1 MVQES
6 TSLGTVDVVD
16 AVVLDKGKFLAEKR
30 KANER
35 IDPGIVCLLG
45 RHVEP
50 KETRDSALMREMKE
64 ELNAEVKKL
73 KLIKRN
79 SRVASNGERQN
90 VHYFLVLAYEGK
102 PICRAEEEI
111 LWLKNTGELD
121 IETDR

>member
-16 AVVLDKGKFLAEKR
+16 AVILDKGKFLAEKR

-35 IDPGIVCLLG
+35 IDSEIVCRLEG
-45 RHVEP
+45 HVEP
-50 KETRDSALMREMKE
+50 KETKDSALMREMKE

-73 KLIKRN
+73 KLIKR
-79 SRVASNGERQN
+79 SSWVASNGERQN

-102 PICRAEEEI
+102 PICRAAEEI
-111 LWLKNTGELD
+111 LWRENNGELD

>member
-16 AVVLDKGKFLAEKR
+16 GVVLDKGKFLAEKR

-35 IDPGIVCLLG
+35 IDSGIVCLPG
-45 RHVEP
+45 GHVEP
-50 KETRDSALMREMKE
+50 KETRDSALMSEKKE

-73 KLIKRN
+73 KLIKR
-79 SRVASNGERQN
+79 SSWVASNGERQN
-90 VHYFLVLAYEGK
+90 VHYCLVLAYEGK
-102 PICRAEEEI
+102 PICRAAEEI
-111 LWLKNTGELD
+111 LWLENTGELD

>member
-1 MVQES
+1 MFQES

-16 AVVLDKGKFLAEKR
+16 AVILDKGKFLAEKR

-35 IDPGIVCLLG
+35 IDSEIVCLLG

-50 KETRDSALMREMKE
+50 EETRDSALMREMKE
-64 ELNAEVKKL
+64 ELNAEIKKL
-73 KLIKRN
+73 KLIKR
-79 SRVASNGERQN
+79 SSWVASNGKRQN
-90 VHYFLVLAYEGK
+90 VYYYLVLAYEGK
-102 PICRAEEEI
+102 PACRAAEET

>member
-16 AVVLDKGKFLAEKR
+16 AVILDKGKFLAEKR

-35 IDPGIVCLLG
+35 IDSEIVCLLEG
-45 RHVEP
+45 HVEP
-50 KETRDSALMREMKE
+50 KETKDSALMREMKE

-73 KLIKRN
+73 KLIKR
-79 SRVASNGERQN
+79 SSWVASNGERQN

-102 PICRAEEEI
+102 PICRAAEEI
-111 LWLKNTGELD
+111 LWRENNGELD